1 MALDTNVLRWSS
13 QLTVTPPV
21 RTPRLSGD
29 KILLPQSALEQLL
42 AAAPV
47 VERPDLNPP
56 IPYTSTF
63 DPFNPHTFAAET
75 RARARAQDAND
86 QQQQEQQQLPH
97 PLTFRIVNPQ
107 NGRAVYAGIREFSAK
122 ESEVGL
128 SSLLRTA
135 LDLKDSDFRRDD
147 DNGMRGMEDTGDGVM
162 TENLHQDELPVVT
175 VHAKQL
181 PKGTYVRLRP
191 LEAGYDPEDWK
202 ALLERHL
209 RDNFTTLTTGEI
221 LPINGGRHEDFR
233 FLVDK
238 VLPDGDGICI
248 VDTDLEVDIEPL
260 NEEQA
265 RETLKRRLEKASRAP
280 GSKEGSSAGGL
291 ITLDH
296 SIVGQV
302 RGGEWVDYELH
313 EWDHNQTVRVELDIA
328 DGADIDLFVSPL
340 SPQQRARPRHDEHV
354 FGDFSAR
361 SPKRIILRPTDV
373 VLAQAEALYISVHVP
388 VDGYLGHGTSDEDS
402 SNEDSQSLPSQYR
415 LCVRTLTAAEETKP
429 IATNISHDPEEA
441 QCMNCQQ
448 WVPKR
453 TLLLHE
459 NFCLRNN
466 VFCPQCKKV
475 FQKSSM
481 EWKHHWHCPDDSASG
496 NDLSSQLK
504 HDMVEHTSYTC
515 HSCMQF
521 TTNLRALADHRTTTC
536 PGKLILCQF
545 CHLLV
550 PQQGDSDPDYREPEV
565 VLSGLTPHEFNDG
578 SRTTECHLCNKIVRL
593 RDIKTHLRRHDLQRL
608 SRSAPRICINSNCG
622 RVLDTGRGNQSG
634 NHSPNRAA
642 NYSLGLCSICFGP
655 LYADTHDPEGKA
667 LRRRVERRYLSQM
680 MTGCGRAW
688 CNNRYCKT
696 GRQRSTP
703 SSLPVSMTSKDILN
717 TIKPLVDAVG
727 VDPRTENFAPLY
739 LCTDE
744 TSQRK
749 RVLAEMVAAEGT
761 YDIKWSVA
769 ALDGNAG
776 DLDKARDWLA
786 NWAPKIGET
795 MKTYP

>member
-47 VERPDLNPP
+47 ADEITDLNPR
-56 IPYTSTF
+56 IHTSTF
-63 DPFNPHTFAAET
+63 DPFNPYTFAAEA
-75 RARARAQDAND
+75 RARARAQDASH
-86 QQQQEQQQLPH
+86 QQLQQLPH

-107 NGRAVYAGIREFSAK
+107 NGRVVHAGIREFSAK

-128 SSLLRTA
+128 SSFLRTA
-135 LDLKDSDFRRDD
+135 LDLKDSDFHDD
-147 DNGMRGMEDTGDGVM
+147 DDGMWGMEGEGGDG
-162 TENLHQDELPVVT
+162 DGDKLPVVT

-181 PKGTYVRLRP
+181 PKGAYVRLRP

-221 LPINGGRHEDFR
+221 LTITGGRHEDFR

-265 RETLKRRLEKASRAP
+265 RETLKRRLEKTSRAP
-280 GSKEGSSAGGL
+280 GTKEGSSPGGP
-291 ITLDH
+291 IALDR

-302 RGGEWVDYELH
+302 RIGEYVDYELC
-313 EWDHNQTVRVELDIA
+313 EWDHTQTIDIELDIA

-340 SPQQRARPRHDEHV
+340 SPQQRARPRGDEHV
-354 FGDFSAR
+354 FGEFSAR
-361 SPKRIILRPTDV
+361 SSKRITLRPTNT
-373 VLAQAEALYISVHVP
+373 VLGQAEALYISVHASA
-388 VDGYLGHGTSDEDS
+388 GYCPSSSDEESQPLQSSPLQYSLCARTFTPSEATETIDS
-402 SNEDSQSLPSQYR
+402 HE
-415 LCVRTLTAAEETKP
+415 
-429 IATNISHDPEEA
+429 EEA
-441 QCMNCQQ
+441 QCKNCQQ

-453 TLLLHE
+453 TLFLHE

-466 VFCPQCKKV
+466 VLCPQCKNV
-475 FQKSSM
+475 FQKKSK
-481 EWKHHWHCPDDSASG
+481 EWQSHWHCEDDSVTG
-496 NDLSSQLK
+496 NDMSSRMK
-504 HDMVEHTSYTC
+504 HDIVCHTPHFCTICLFEAQS
-515 HSCMQF
+515 
-521 TTNLRALADHRTTTC
+521 LPGLAYHRTTTC

-550 PQQGDSDPDYREPEV
+550 PQQGDSDPDVLDPEV
-565 VLSGLTPHEFNDG
+565 LLSGLTPHEFNDG
-578 SRTTECHLCNKIVRL
+578 GRTTECHLCNKIVRL
-593 RDIKTHLRRHDLQRL
+593 RDIKTHQRHHDLERL
-608 SRSAPRICINSNCG
+608 SRPAPRVCINPNCG
-622 RVLDTGRGNQSG
+622 RVLDASRGR
-634 NHSPNRAA
+634 AT

-680 MTGCGRAW
+680 MTGCGKPW
-688 CNNRYCKT
+688 CRNRYCKT
-696 GRQRSTP
+696 GRQQSTD
-703 SSLPVSMTSKDILN
+703 SPVSMTSKDILN
-717 TIKPLVDAVG
+717 TVKPLVDAVG
-727 VDPRTENFAPLY
+727 VDSRATNTAPLY

-744 TSQRK
+744 TSQR
-749 RVLAEMVAAEGT
+749 RRILAEMIAAEGV
-761 YDIKWSVA
+761 YEIKWCVA
-769 ALDGNAG
+769 ALDGSAG
-776 DLDKARDWLA
+776 DLDKARDWLT
-786 NWAPKIGET
+786 NWAPKNGEIV
-795 MKTYP
+795 KT